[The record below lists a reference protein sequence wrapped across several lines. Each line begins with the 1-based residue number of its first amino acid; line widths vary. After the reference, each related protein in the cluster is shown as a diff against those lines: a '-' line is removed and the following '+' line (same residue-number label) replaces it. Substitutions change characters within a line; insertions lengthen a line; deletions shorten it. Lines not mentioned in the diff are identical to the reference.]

1 MVMVI
6 KPWNP
11 RAEVRE
17 YLTRKDDVVPTH
29 VVIARGTEQGVMM
42 EHHYLTDMEN
52 VNAVKE
58 TARLYDNW
66 RVIVVPFEQYLQD
79 RWAMLVLE

>member
-11 RAEVRE
+11 RAEMRE

-29 VVIARGTEQGVMM
+29 VVIARGTERGVMM
-42 EHHYLTDMEN
+42 EHHYLSDMKHLD
-52 VNAVKE
+52 AVKD

-66 RVIVVPFEQYLQD
+66 RVIVLSLSDYLQD
-79 RWAMLVLE
+79 RWGMLVLE